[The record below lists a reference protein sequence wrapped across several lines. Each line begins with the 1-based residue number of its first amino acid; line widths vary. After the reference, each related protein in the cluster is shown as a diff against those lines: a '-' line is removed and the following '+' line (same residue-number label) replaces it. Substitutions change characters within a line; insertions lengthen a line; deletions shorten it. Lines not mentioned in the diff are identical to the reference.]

1 MSSNLNNDRPEETS
15 DSTLFVFQGSQE
27 DFYRLMSLFED
38 GQLSELLGI
47 EVLDAGALVESQ
59 LVARQELEPA
69 TNLVN
74 WREWLQNLISEPY
87 WKPPEL
93 ILAGGKYRGANRDEE
108 TGAIANLIQQLQPS
122 RDEPTRRKA
131 AKALGEIG
139 AGNFDAVSTLTALL
153 NSTQDEE
160 TRWQAALSLGKIDP
174 SNPKA
179 GVERAKII
187 DLGMPPDSQ
196 TVALIVA
203 FRPDSS
209 EEISVRL
216 RVEPIGDETSLPS
229 SLKLAVLDESG
240 VAVIEAQP
248 TSTDDFLQRE
258 LSGPGGE
265 HFSVR
270 LSLEDV
276 SITEDFT
283 I

>member
-1 MSSNLNNDRPEETS
+1 MSSNLNNDRPEETI

-38 GQLSELLGI
+38 GLVSELLGI

-59 LVARQELEPA
+59 LVARPEVEPA
-69 TNLVN
+69 TNFVN
-74 WREWLQNLISEPY
+74 WKEWLQNLISEPY

-93 ILAGGKYRGANRDEE
+93 ILVGGAYRSAGRREE
-108 TGAIANLIQQLQPS
+108 IEAIANLIQRLEAS
-122 RDEPTRRKA
+122 GDEPTRRKA
-131 AKALGEIG
+131 AEALGEIG
-139 AGNFDAVSTLTALL
+139 AGNSDAVSALTALL
-153 NSTQDEE
+153 HSTQDEE
-160 TRWQAALSLGKIDP
+160 TRWQATLSLGKIDP

-196 TVALIVA
+196 AVALIAA
-203 FRPDSS
+203 FRPDSG
-209 EEISVRL
+209 EEVSIRL

-229 SLKLAVLDESG
+229 SLKLAAIDESG

-248 TSTDDFLQRE
+248 TSKDDFLQRE
-258 LSGPGGE
+258 FSGTPGE
-265 HFSVR
+265 HFSVK

-276 SITEDFT
+276 SITEDFA